1 MPDLEEKKEIK
12 DLIISIVSYNSL
24 NYLRECL
31 DSILKN
37 PPGLDYEIIVIDNAS
52 GDGTVESVKKDY
64 PGVTLIPGNKNVGFA
79 AANNRAI
86 EKSDSK
92 YIVLLNSDCM
102 VYKKS
107 LDNLVDFMNKHPG
120 AGITGPKIVNSDGTI
135 QLSCR
140 RFPSLMNAAAHTI
153 LADIFPG
160 NPFSKKYKLADI
172 GRDDPS
178 KVDWVSGSCM
188 IIRREALEDTGTLDE
203 RYFMYVE
210 DLDICYRMWQKNW
223 EVYYNP
229 EAKIMH
235 HIAGSSGRGK
245 IKSSFRMQ
253 RSVFY
258 FFWKNY
264 RKDWRIILI
273 PLLILALGFRLFLSI
288 IKSCFSK
295 KNNIYKS

>member
-1 MPDLEEKKEIK
+1 VA
-12 DLIISIVSYNSL
+12 LIVN
-24 NYLRECL
+24 
-31 DSILKN
+31 
-37 PPGLDYEIIVIDNAS
+37 
-52 GDGTVESVKKDY
+52 
-64 PGVTLIPGNKNVGFA
+64 NKNTGFA

-86 EKSDSK
+86 ERSHSK
-92 YIVLLNSDCM
+92 YILLLNSDCM

-107 LDNLVDFMNKHPG
+107 LDELVDFMEKHPG
-120 AGITGPKIVNSDGTI
+120 TGITGPKIINNDGTI

-140 RFPSLMNAAAHTI
+140 RFPSLLNAAAHTI

-160 NPFSKKYKLADI
+160 NPFSKKYKLTDI
-172 GRDDPS
+172 GRVDPL

-223 EVYYNP
+223 EVYYYP

-288 IKSCFSK
+288 IKSFFSK
-295 KNNIYKS
+295 KNNTY